1 MIAVYIDHT
10 ICFSMIIRLLRG
22 LSTTPMM
29 ALPCQAPER
38 PLLLFCWSVPG
49 SSRTSGPILC
59 AADSNIAV
67 DNLVDGCAKAKLS
80 VVRVGRPE
88 ATRTD
93 LEQYN
98 VLDMVKDADP
108 DRRECD
114 ASKTQV
120 LTRVGS
126 YSANFARIAGF
137 SLTLFGGRFW
147 KTCPPMSLDVTGP
160 CLGHPTKPGGLVY
173 RRAF

>member
-1 MIAVYIDHT
+1 MLLDDH
-10 ICFSMIIRLLRG
+10 
-22 LSTTPMM
+22 PP
-29 ALPCQAPER
+29 AKR
-38 PLLLFCWSVPG
+38 PLYNSHDGTPLPGTGKTTTALLLVRAWVFTNQ
-49 SSRTSGPILC
+49 RPILC